1 MLISWQLQQPKDIIT
16 QNDNPAGNLKVKIG
30 EINEVLV
37 LEVAWHLHK
46 VGSSS
51 GTTVDVEEVSNK
63 EEVVVEKRARK

>member
-1 MLISWQLQQPKDIIT
+1 M
-16 QNDNPAGNLKVKIG
+16 KIG